1 MEIIT
6 VDQKILKKNEEIA
19 AELLKKFEDA
29 GVFVI
34 NLVSSP
40 GSGKTSLL
48 ERTLKIIS
56 PALSVGV
63 IEGDIQTSLDAERI
77 SQYNVRV
84 AQIITNGTCHLE
96 ARMIERAISKINL
109 NDLDLLFIENVGNL
123 VCPSS
128 YYLGEHARV
137 VIMSVTEGEEKPLK
151 YPAMFL
157 KSRVL
162 ILNKVDLLPHLKF
175 DKELA
180 KRYALKINS
189 KLKVFETSCYNNHGI
204 LEWCEWLTEELKLKR
219 QRSSFENS

>member
-1 MEIIT
+1 MMEIIT
-6 VDQKILKKNEEIA
+6 VEQKILKRNEDIA
-19 AELLKKFEDA
+19 LDLRKRFDEA
-29 GVFVI
+29 GVFVV

-40 GSGKTSLL
+40 GSGKTTLL

-77 SQYNVRV
+77 SQYNIPV

-96 ARMIERAISKINL
+96 ARMIEQTLEKINL
-109 NDLDLLFIENVGNL
+109 ENLDILFIENVGNL

-137 VIMSVTEGEEKPLK
+137 VIMSVTEGEDKPLK

-157 KSRVL
+157 KSCIM
-162 ILNKVDLLPHLKF
+162 ILNKTDLLPYLKF
-175 DKELA
+175 NVEFA
-180 KRYALKINS
+180 KNYALKINPD
-189 KLKVFETSCYNNHGI
+189 LKIFETSCYTNHGI
-204 LEWCEWLTEELKLKR
+204 LDWCQWLTDELKLKR
-219 QRSSFENS
+219 CKN